1 MNGFMIYELVD
12 TKMRD
17 SFDLT
22 SVQDVIF
29 ESIACAYPEAT
40 DVMVF
45 DSFYCFKP
53 PVLSDRARNIRV
65 RCVGRI
71 LAREMPALVQTSMRT
86 YHSGKHAK
94 SNQLFNKVKGKKRL
108 GHCLGLLEGGSGY

>member
-1 MNGFMIYELVD
+1 MNGFVLYELVD

-17 SFDLT
+17 SYDLT
-22 SVQDVIF
+22 SVKNVIF
-29 ESIACAYPEAT
+29 RAIADVYPEVAGIR
-40 DVMVF
+40 VF

-94 SNQLFNKVKGKKRL
+94 SNQLFKKVKGKKRL

>member
-22 SVQDVIF
+22 SVQDVIS
-29 ESIACAYPEAT
+29 EVIACAYPEAT
-40 DVMVF
+40 DVRVF

-53 PVLSDRARNIRV
+53 PALSDAERNRRV
-65 RCVGRI
+65 RYLGRM
-71 LAREMPALVQTSMRT
+71 LAREMPALTRLAMHS
-86 YHSGKHAK
+86 YSSGKHAK
-94 SNQLFNKVKGKKRL
+94 SNQLFKAVKGKKRWSY
-108 GHCLGLLEGGSGY
+108 CLEMLAK